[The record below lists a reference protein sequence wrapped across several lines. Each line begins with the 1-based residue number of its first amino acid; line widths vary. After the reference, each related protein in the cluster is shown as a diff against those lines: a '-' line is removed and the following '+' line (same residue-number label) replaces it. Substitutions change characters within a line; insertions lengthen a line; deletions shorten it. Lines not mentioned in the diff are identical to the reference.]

1 MQAAVIAA
9 PEKKT
14 DMEFQNNWD
23 NKMQSFGV
31 QMNEAYNAF
40 IKNNPDNL
48 ASIYAISSLGGANP
62 SLEIVQSLFQSLD
75 EPVRN
80 SMLGKVY
87 GNKLEKLAIVSIGAS
102 APDFTQ
108 ADTSGKPVS
117 LKDFR
122 GKYVLIDFWA
132 SWCGP

>member
-48 ASIYAISSLGGANP
+48 ASIYAISNLGGANP
-62 SLEIVQSLFQSLD
+62 NLEIVQSLFQSLD